1 MKETKSMRLKHS
13 IQKKL
18 MAATSMLMVAV
29 IMMVSSTYAWFTL
42 STAPEVTGI
51 TTAVGANGNLEI
63 ALATKDTW
71 ANPSN
76 ISSAVG
82 TTGDNSAW
90 GNLVDVSD
98 TNKYG
103 LDKITLMPAEL
114 NVNSG
119 GMVVGAYLKTPVYGS
134 DGRISALT
142 ANTNTGTLAS
152 ETSNKFTINDNY
164 GVRAIG
170 TSTQMTPRQSDYR
183 NAKASLTSAG
193 SMTKTYA
200 SRSLYNNGSSLADL
214 IVKHAL
220 ATAENPDTYTQAE
233 LAVIEKVIADLQL
246 SLAQAE
252 EALNNGLKGIVAS
265 QAAASVIDDTM
276 YETIKSSINLEAVS
290 VTESEGT
297 VSGTITVNGS
307 SVALE
312 PSLANAIYVYNRA
325 NGNLS
330 TASTKAAAL
339 KTAGSDTMIWSDI
352 KAVLE
357 PLVNPDHVT
366 INGIGS
372 DAIRDKVNDLVNS
385 VLQGGI
391 KVQLPSGSGV
401 YSDVAELAGNYST
414 SIVIANLQ
422 YGTIGAQNVPAK
434 MTTTV
439 NVGPYFEL
447 SAAEI
452 TALGAPTGDTNAADT
467 EITDFYG
474 YAIDMIFRT
483 NATESNL
490 LLRTDAIDRVYSDNT
505 ANVETMGGGST
516 MSFTSGD
523 VNFSVDKVA
532 ELMEALRV
540 VFLDKDGNILAHAR
554 PDMGSTGEGESKTPN
569 YSIAGSEVTADLLV
583 YNEEVT
589 TDEPEATVTT
599 NAASTWADT
608 YKNTT
613 TTGSD
618 GKITTVTYKG
628 TKNEGADTYTV
639 KSYTT
644 VTTPGS
650 FEAKNEGII
659 TPLTQNEPMQVTV
672 IVYLDGNAVDNSMVA
687 TAGKSMTGSL
697 NLQFASD
704 ADLVPM
710 DNTALKEG
718 SGNAA
723 AATPAPTAEPTTGQ

>member
-82 TTGDNSAW
+82 STGDNTAW

-119 GMVVGAYLKTPVYGS
+119 GMVVGSYLKTPVYGS

-142 ANTNTGTLAS
+142 ANTNTGTIAS

-170 TSTQMTPRQSDYR
+170 TSTQMTSRQSDYR

-200 SRSLYNNGSSLADL
+200 SRSLYNNGSNLADI

-220 ATAENPDTYTQAE
+220 ATAEAPDTYTQAE
-233 LAVIEKVIADLQL
+233 LAVIEKVITDLHL

-265 QAAASVIDDTM
+265 QAAASAIDDTM
-276 YETIKSSINLEAVS
+276 YETIKGSINLDAVS
-290 VTESEGT
+290 VTKSDTDGT
-297 VSGTITVNGS
+297 VTGTITVSGS
-307 SVALE
+307 SVDLSS
-312 PSLANAIYVYNRA
+312 SLANAIYVYERA
-325 NGNLS
+325 AGNLS
-330 TASTKAAAL
+330 TASTKAAEL
-339 KTAGSDTMIWSDI
+339 KATNSDAMAWSEI

-357 PLVNPDHVT
+357 PLVNPDYVT

-372 DAIRDKVNDLVNS
+372 AAIRDKVNDLVNS

-532 ELMEALRV
+532 ELMKALRV

-554 PDMGSTGEGESKTPN
+554 PNMGSTGEGESKTPN
-569 YSIAGSEVTADLLV
+569 YSIDGSEVTADLLI

-589 TDEPEATVTT
+589 SEEVEATVVTD
-599 NAASTWADT
+599 AASNWADT
-608 YKNTT
+608 YKNTM

-618 GKITTVTYKG
+618 GKITTVTYKA
-628 TKNEGADTYTV
+628 TKNDGADTYTV

-650 FEAKNEGII
+650 FEAKNKGII

-723 AATPAPTAEPTTGQ
+723 AATPTPAP

>member
-18 MAATSMLMVAV
+18 MAATAMLMVAV

-71 ANPSN
+71 ANPDN

-82 TTGDNSAW
+82 TTGDNTAW

-103 LDKITLMPAEL
+103 LDEITLMPAEL

-119 GMVVGAYLKTPVYGS
+119 GTVVGSYLKTPVYGS

-142 ANTNTGTLAS
+142 ANTNTGTIAS

-200 SRSLYNNGSSLADL
+200 SRSLYSNGSKLADL

-220 ATAENPDTYTQAE
+220 AEKNSDTYTQAE

-246 SLAQAE
+246 SLEQAE

-265 QAAASVIDDTM
+265 QASASAIDDTI
-276 YETIKSSINLEAVS
+276 YESIKGSINLDAVTVS
-290 VTESEGT
+290 ASEGT

-307 SVALE
+307 SVALS
-312 PSLANAIYVYNRA
+312 PSLANAIYVYERA
-325 NGNLS
+325 DGNLS
-330 TASTKAAAL
+330 TASTKAAEL
-339 KTAGSDTMIWSDI
+339 KTANSDTMSWADI

-357 PLVNPDHVT
+357 PLVNPDYVT
-366 INGIGS
+366 INDISS
-372 DAIRDKVNDLVNS
+372 DQIRDNVNELVNS

-391 KVQLPSGSGV
+391 EVQLPSGSGV
-401 YSDVAELAGNYST
+401 YSDVAELAGNYKT
-414 SIVIANLQ
+414 SIVIANLS
-422 YGTIGAQNVPAK
+422 YGTISASNVPAT
-434 MTTTV
+434 MITTV

-452 TALGAPTGDTNAADT
+452 TAMGAPAGDTNAADT

-516 MSFTSGD
+516 MSFSSGD
-523 VNFSVDKVA
+523 ANFSVDKVA
-532 ELMEALRV
+532 ELMKALRV

-554 PDMGSTGEGESKTPN
+554 PDMGSTGEGESNTPN
-569 YSIAGSEVTADLLV
+569 YSIAGSEVTADLLI

-589 TDEPEATVTT
+589 SEEVEATVVTDAT
-599 NAASTWADT
+599 AAWADT
-608 YKNTT
+608 YKKTT

-628 TKNEGADTYTV
+628 TKNEGAETYTV

-650 FEAKNEGII
+650 FEAKNKGII

-723 AATPAPTAEPTTGQ
+723 AATPTPAP